1 VVARTMPVWLA
12 DPHSGSFK
20 NDRRLSQV
28 EIDTIVN
35 WVANGAP
42 EGDAKR
48 TPPLPTFAEGW
59 QIGKPDVVIDMGRDY
74 DVPAK
79 AVVPYQYFVV
89 PTNFTEDK
97 WIEAAEIRT
106 TNRATVHHII
116 VYLQEPGKPAG
127 RTEGMPLLGGVRP
140 GRAAHDFRTGHG
152 TAGESG
158 NLVPVS
164 GALHAQRHRLHRS
177 IVRRA
182 AIRQDSREVFVRYGD
197 GGVVRS

>member
-1 VVARTMPVWLA
+1 MSFTSYELVRPWAKAIRAQVVARTMPVWLA

-74 DVPAK
+74 EVPATGTGK
-79 AVVPYQYFVV
+79 HPKSAEFWEAERVP
-89 PTNFTEDK
+89 
-97 WIEAAEIRT
+97 RM
-106 TNRATVHHII
+106 
-116 VYLQEPGKPAG
+116 
-127 RTEGMPLLGGVRP
+127 GMS
-140 GRAAHDFRTGHG
+140 GH
-152 TAGESG
+152 E
-158 NLVPVS
+158 
-164 GALHAQRHRLHRS
+164 R
-177 IVRRA
+177 
-182 AIRQDSREVFVRYGD
+182 
-197 GGVVRS
+197 